1 LKSSIHEYEIRL
13 RKDKRGFDLI
23 SDALP
28 FGGLW
33 YTPHLGG
40 YRVCGTQQPA
50 RMTVIRVYNETGN
63 LIERLEHAGVFREP

>member
-1 LKSSIHEYEIRL
+1 LKSSIHEYEIRP

-33 YTPHLGG
+33 YTHISDAIGV
-40 YRVCGTQQPA
+40 RWDTTA
-50 RMTVIRVYNETGN
+50 AHMTVIRVYSETGN
-63 LIERLEHAGVFREP
+63 VIETDEHAGVFREP